1 MKTKTKLLGLGVL
14 FLTAAGVGVGCDD
27 DSDTNGIDAGGGTG
41 GTALID
47 GAAGGSTGGDTAVA
61 DTAPTTTDAGVLSA
75 KATLASVGGS
85 TVTGTITFVQVGK
98 EVTVTINVSGATPGQ
113 HGFHIHTNPS
123 CADLPP
129 AGDAGTDAGPTPAGA
144 AGGHYN
150 PNNMSHG
157 SIEADGGMHHAG
169 DFGNVTVSAAGTGTK
184 VIKVT
189 EWTVTDVLNR
199 SVIFHAAID
208 DLATQPTGNSG
219 GRVACGIIVA
229 Q

>member
-1 MKTKTKLLGLGVL
+1 MKKKLLGLGVL

-27 DSDTNGIDAGGGTG
+27 DSDTNGVDGGGGTA
-41 GTALID
+41 TMD

-61 DTAPTTTDAGVLSA
+61 VADTAPSTGDAAVLSA

-85 TVTGTITFVQVGK
+85 TVTGSVTFAQMGK
-98 EVTVTINVSGATPGQ
+98 EVTIIINVSGASPGQ

-123 CADLPP
+123 CENSPP

-144 AGGHYN
+144 AGGHFN
-150 PNNMSHG
+150 PGNMTHG

-169 DFGNVTVSAAGTGTK
+169 DFGNVTVSAGGTGTK
-184 VIKVT
+184 VIKT
-189 EWTVTDVLNR
+189 SEWTVASVINR
-199 SVIFHAAID
+199 SVIFHAGMD
-208 DLATQPTGNSG
+208 DLVQPMTGNSG
-219 GRVACGIIVA
+219 ARVACGIIVA